1 MVSKSVY
8 QEFDQTVLQHYQ
20 LDSAPKYGVLS
31 SSNLDVLDFVICD
44 EDANVYSNI
53 LGILKTETISDT
65 WKNYKKAFVL
75 PKCPVTLPRIKSV
88 AKENNIVI
96 VSDYTK
102 ADFIISHDEFYEEFY
117 QSEVIKSSVMLGEL
131 TGFHLVK
138 STNGGI
144 NIVDNSLV
152 PCIYDNKWIDKVRIY
167 NCGAEYIYNCYFYS
181 GMALDIANM
190 LESGSLSGVV
200 NVNTFM
206 ASALINQELTSEK
219 VEMIKSMINSKD
231 ELEMVAKIIPTID
244 INKKHHLLWEL
255 LHSTSEIRYGFKK
268 NKDIQFWLSTLR
280 YNYYR
285 SSAEEM
291 ILELKENDELD
302 SESFRYFEVICR
314 QDISIDNRELYNFK
328 VSLKPEYLKYLN
340 K

>member
-1 MVSKSVY
+1 MVTKSVY
-8 QEFDQTVLQHYQ
+8 QEFDQAVLQHYQ

-31 SSNLDVLDFVICD
+31 SSNLDALDFVICNDD
-44 EDANVYSNI
+44 ENVYFNI
-53 LGILKTETISDT
+53 LGILKTETISNT
-65 WKNYKKAFVL
+65 WKNYKRAFVL

-96 VSDYTK
+96 VNDYTK
-102 ADFIISHDEFYEEFY
+102 ADFIISHGEFYEEFY
-117 QSEVIKSSVMLGEL
+117 QSEVIKSSVMLGAL
-131 TGFHLVK
+131 NGFHLAK

-167 NCGAEYIYNCYFYS
+167 NCDTEYLDYCYFYS
-181 GMALDIANM
+181 GMALDIAHM

-200 NVNTFM
+200 NINTFM
-206 ASALINQELTSEK
+206 ASALINQELTFEK
-219 VEMIKSMINSKD
+219 VELIKSMIKSKND
-231 ELEMVAKIIPTID
+231 LEMIAKIIPTID
-244 INKKHHLLWEL
+244 VNKKHHLLWEL
-255 LHSTSEIRYGFKK
+255 LHDTTEIKYGFKK

-285 SSAEEM
+285 NSAEDM
-291 ILELKENDELD
+291 ILDLKTNDELD

-314 QDISIDNRELYNFK
+314 QDIEINNRELYNFK
-328 VSLKPEYLKYLN
+328 VSIKPEYLKYLN